1 MLVID
6 ESNRNAVVPALRRAA
21 EHAEYRSSRY
31 HRTAGSAM
39 GGQPVGRRWPHP
51 SRRSPDGLSG
61 DLPPSSP
68 RSE

>member
-21 EHAEYRSSRY
+21 EHAEYRSSPY

-39 GGQPVGRRWPHP
+39 GGGTPLAACEQVPA
-51 SRRSPDGLSG
+51 
-61 DLPPSSP
+61 DLG
-68 RSE
+68 